1 MTGWDK
7 YKVAELKEECKS
19 RHISITGLKL
29 KQQYIDKLAEYESSS
44 QDAAPAEE
52 SVAEKTNGAFEE
64 VAKDEK
70 PEELEAAAEPVEL
83 GNANEPKLDQQDST
97 TNGHNI
103 DGETQDATEG
113 IPPAVEADGAL
124 PDDRPPALKIEDG
137 QGLAVETEA
146 EAQEDATMAD
156 TTEEAQDIK
165 QDDMLVPQ
173 PEQLDPGTDAQP
185 EAENAENKEEDTT
198 MGEAEEKL
206 MEAQEE
212 SAPTPIAIADSTE
225 QAQIAEELLSSSA
238 EESRKRKR
246 RSVTPPPD
254 AEEVSK
260 KVKVAHGEA
269 IVRKRVSRSP
279 TPKSPKPQAETAAA
293 ADMPGEATTE
303 DVKMEEDVREEP
315 AQAED
320 GKQEQAEKKTEDR
333 AREES
338 MDKDETVEPAMHA
351 ATRSLYMR
359 NFKRPFNVQTF
370 RAHVVTLAQGSSS
383 AAPDKDPIEFFNV
396 NNIRSHAFITFS
408 SISAASR
415 VRAAMHQTRF
425 PDEPQRDPLWIDFV
439 PDEKVQRW
447 VEQETGGSRA
457 LGRNSSAKLE
467 VVYNHTDDGVEAV
480 FQEVDMSRP
489 QRPSISTAA
498 KQRSSLPQRQASYS
512 ADPTRTAAIASGVH
526 PDRAAIVP
534 QSPRDRRRSS
544 PARQPVPRPQKPR
557 DEGIGFKGLDDLF
570 ESTEAKPKLYYKLQ
584 PQSVIDERMDMIKD
598 LYSDRGV
605 SGDPGMK
612 RYTFEKDGG
621 REEWVDNGPEF
632 GHGKRGMDRL
642 VGAGG
647 RGRGGFRGRGGGRG
661 FFGGDSYRG
670 GGRR

>member
-1 MTGWDK
+1 MTEWDK

-19 RHISITGLKL
+19 RQISITGLKL

-70 PEELEAAAEPVEL
+70 SEESAEPTEAEKVEE
-83 GNANEPKLDQQDST
+83 AQVDQQAGAT
-97 TNGHNI
+97 
-103 DGETQDATEG
+103 DGNSEDDEKQDATEE
-113 IPPAVEADGAL
+113 IPLAVEADSGL
-124 PDDRPPALKIEDG
+124 PDDRPEALKVEDG
-137 QGLAVETEA
+137 QGLAVEVEVEA
-146 EAQEDATMAD
+146 HEDVPMAD
-156 TTEEAQDIK
+156 TAEEAQDVK
-165 QDDMLVPQ
+165 QNDMPLSEPE
-173 PEQLDPGTDAQP
+173 PEQLDANHDAQYGV
-185 EAENAENKEEDTT
+185 ENKGEDTT
-198 MGEAEEKL
+198 MDDAEEKL
-206 MEAQEE
+206 EEAQEE
-212 SAPTPIAIADSTE
+212 SAPTPIAKSDPTK
-225 QAQIAEELLSSSA
+225 QTQLAEESTSSSSA

-254 AEEVSK
+254 AEEVQK
-260 KVKVAHGEA
+260 KAKAAGGEA
-269 IVRKRVSRSP
+269 IVTKRASRSP
-279 TPKSPKPQAETAAA
+279 SPKSPKPPTVTAAA
-293 ADMPGEATTE
+293 ADIPGETTTE
-303 DVKMEEDVREEP
+303 EAEEETTAKEEP
-315 AQAED
+315 GEVEEV
-320 GKQEQAEKKTEDR
+320 KQEQAERKVVAR

-338 MDKDETVEPAMHA
+338 MDKDDTVEPAMHA

-359 NFKRPFNVQTF
+359 NFKRPLNIQTL
-370 RAHVVTLAQGSSS
+370 RSHIVAIAQGSSS
-383 AAPDKDPIEFFNV
+383 LAADENPVKFFNV
-396 NNIRSHAFITFS
+396 NNIRSHAFITFT

-415 VRAAMHQTRF
+415 VRAAMHQSRF
-425 PDEPQRDPLWIDFV
+425 PDEPQRDPLFVDFV
-439 PDEKVQRW
+439 PDENVEKW

-467 VVYNHTDDGVEAV
+467 VVYNQTDDGVEAV

-489 QRPSISTAA
+489 QRPSVSTAA
-498 KQRSSLPQRQASYS
+498 NQRSSISQRQASYS
-512 ADPTRTAAIASGVH
+512 ADTTRPTAIASGIH

-534 QSPRDRRRSS
+534 QSPHDRRRSS
-544 PARQPVPRPQKPR
+544 PARQPVPTPQKPR

-570 ESTEAKPKLYYKLQ
+570 ESTQAKPKLYYKLQ
-584 PQSVIDERMDMIKD
+584 PQSVIDERTDMIRD

-612 RYTFEKDGG
+612 RYTFEKDSG

-642 VGAGG
+642 VGVGG

-661 FFGGDSYRG
+661 YFGGDSYRG